1 MKSVGYEVR
10 KNTGVSDSGNS
21 FEWFQLRLVY
31 DVDHDILIKITR
43 DQANQIKLLED
54 IARLQQSK

>member
-1 MKSVGYEVR
+1 MKSVGYEVK
-10 KNTGVSDSGNS
+10 KNSGVSDSGNQ

-54 IARLQQSK
+54 IAMLRQGK

>member
-1 MKSVGYEVR
+1 MKSVGYEIR
-10 KNTGVSDSGNS
+10 KNSGVGDSGNT

-31 DVDHDILIKITR
+31 DAEHDIFIKITR

-54 IARLQQSK
+54 IARLSAK